1 MNLHEYQSKKLF
13 FDHGIP
19 VLDGEIANSPKEAK
33 KAAEN
38 LQSDIWVVKA
48 QVHAGGRGKAGGVK
62 IARSISEVE
71 EMASEMLGT
80 NLVTKQTDSEGLPVN
95 QVYIESGTS
104 IQDEYYLSLLVDR
117 TKESWTYIASRE
129 GGVDIEAVA
138 EDSPEKIINY
148 TIDPSKGLDLAS
160 LHKVAAQMGFQDD
173 VASQFISITQK
184 MFEIAKD
191 KDANLIEVNPLIL
204 NDGNQ
209 LIALDA
215 KISIESNALFRQEG
229 LLSFK
234 DDSQENELEV
244 KASEHDLS
252 YVSLDGNIACMVN
265 GAGLAMATM
274 DLIKL
279 HGGEPANFLD
289 VGGGATTE
297 RVKIA
302 IDIIMENPN
311 VDAILINIFGGIVR
325 CDVIAMGITEAVKS
339 TDIDI
344 PIVVRLQGTNVNFGK
359 KILEESWM
367 KIISASDLTDAAIK
381 GKVDK
386 LIGLKENVIVGRLVP
401 AGTGSIKNLWNKKA
415 KEDDEKFLSD
425 QEKLETSE
433 AQISQ

>member
-13 FDHGIP
+13 SDHGIP
-19 VLDGEIANSPKEAK
+19 VLEGNIASSPDEAK
-33 KAAEN
+33 SSAEK
-38 LQSDIWVVKA
+38 LKGDIWVVKA

-62 IARSISEVE
+62 IARSIAEVHQ
-71 EMASEMLGT
+71 MASEMFGT
-80 NLVTKQTDSEGLPVN
+80 NLITKQTDEKGLPVN

-104 IQDEYYLSLLVDR
+104 IQSEYYLSLLVDR
-117 TKESWTYIASRE
+117 TKESWTYIASIE

-138 EDSPEKIINY
+138 EESPEKIINY
-148 TIDPSKGLDLAS
+148 TIDPLKGLELSS
-160 LHKVAAQMGFQDD
+160 LKQMADRMGFTDD
-173 VASQFISITQK
+173 VHSQFVSITKK
-184 MFEIAKD
+184 MFEIAKE

-204 NDGNQ
+204 DDHNQ

-215 KISIESNALFRQEG
+215 KISIESNALFRQEE

-234 DDSQENELEV
+234 DNSQENELEV

-289 VGGGATTE
+289 VGGGATTD
-297 RVKIA
+297 RVKMA

-325 CDVIAMGITEAVKS
+325 CDVIAQGITEAVKS
-339 TDIDI
+339 TAIDI
-344 PIVVRLQGTNVNFGK
+344 PIVVRLQGTNVELGTR
-359 KILEESWM
+359 ILEESGM

-381 GKVDK
+381 VVSSV
-386 LIGLKENVIVGRLVP
+386 KEAV
-401 AGTGSIKNLWNKKA
+401 
-415 KEDDEKFLSD
+415 
-425 QEKLETSE
+425 Q
-433 AQISQ
+433 

>member
-1 MNLHEYQSKKLF
+1 MEY
-13 FDHGIP
+13 P
-19 VLDGEIANSPKEAK
+19 VLNGDISSSPDEAK
-33 KAAEN
+33 SAAEK
-38 LQSDIWVVKA
+38 LEGDIWVVKA

-62 IARSISEVE
+62 IARSIAEVHE
-71 EMASEMLGT
+71 VASEMLGT
-80 NLVTKQTDSEGLPVN
+80 NLITKQTDEKGLPVN
-95 QVYIESGTS
+95 QVYIESGTL
-104 IQDEYYLSLLVDR
+104 IQSEYYLSLLVDR
-117 TKESWTYIASRE
+117 TKESWTYIASIE

-138 EDSPEKIINY
+138 EESPEKIINY
-148 TIDPSKGLDLAS
+148 TIDPLKGLELFS
-160 LHKVAAQMGFQDD
+160 LKQMADRMGFTDD
-173 VASQFISITQK
+173 VHSQFVSITQK

-204 NDGNQ
+204 DDHNQ

-215 KISIESNALFRQEG
+215 KISIESNALFRQEE

-234 DDSQENELEV
+234 DNSQENELEV

-289 VGGGATTE
+289 VGGGATTD
-297 RVKIA
+297 RVKMA

-325 CDVIAMGITEAVKS
+325 CDVIAQGITEAVKS
-339 TDIDI
+339 TAIDI
-344 PIVVRLQGTNVNFGK
+344 PIVVRLQGTNVELGTR
-359 KILEESWM
+359 ILEESGM

-381 GKVDK
+381 VVSSV
-386 LIGLKENVIVGRLVP
+386 KETV
-401 AGTGSIKNLWNKKA
+401 
-415 KEDDEKFLSD
+415 
-425 QEKLETSE
+425 Q
-433 AQISQ
+433 

>member
-1 MNLHEYQSKKLF
+1 MNLHEYQSKELF

-33 KAAEN
+33 KAAEK

-71 EMASEMLGT
+71 ERASEMLGT

-184 MFEIAKD
+184 MFEIAKG
-191 KDANLIEVNPLIL
+191 KDANLIEINPLIL
-204 NDGNQ
+204 NDSNQ

-215 KISIESNALFRQEG
+215 KISIESNALFRQEE

-297 RVKIA
+297 RVKMA

-325 CDVIAMGITEAVKS
+325 CDVIAKGITEAVKS
-339 TDIDI
+339 IAIDI
-344 PIVVRLQGTNVNFGK
+344 PIVVRLQGTNVDLGK
-359 KILEESWM
+359 KILEESGM

-381 GKVDK
+381 V
-386 LIGLKENVIVGRLVP
+386 V
-401 AGTGSIKNLWNKKA
+401 
-415 KEDDEKFLSD
+415 
-425 QEKLETSE
+425 TSVKG
-433 AQISQ
+433 

>member
-13 FDHGIP
+13 SDHGIP
-19 VLDGEIANSPKEAK
+19 VLEGNIASSPDEAK
-33 KAAEN
+33 SSAEK
-38 LQSDIWVVKA
+38 LKGDIWVVKA

-62 IARSISEVE
+62 IARSIAEVH

-80 NLVTKQTDSEGLPVN
+80 NLITKQTDEKGLPVN

-104 IQDEYYLSLLVDR
+104 IQSEYYLSLLVDR
-117 TKESWTYIASRE
+117 TKESWTYIASIE

-138 EDSPEKIINY
+138 EESPEKIINY
-148 TIDPSKGLDLAS
+148 TIDPLKGLELSS
-160 LHKVAAQMGFQDD
+160 LKQMADRMGFTDD
-173 VASQFISITQK
+173 VHSQFVSITKK
-184 MFEIAKD
+184 MFEIAKE

-204 NDGNQ
+204 DDHNQ

-215 KISIESNALFRQEG
+215 KISIESNALFRQEE

-234 DDSQENELEV
+234 DNSQENKLEV

-289 VGGGATTE
+289 VGGGATTD
-297 RVKIA
+297 RVKMA

-325 CDVIAMGITEAVKS
+325 CDVIAQGITEAVKS
-339 TDIDI
+339 TAIDI
-344 PIVVRLQGTNVNFGK
+344 PIVVRLQGTNVELGTR
-359 KILEESWM
+359 ILQESGM

-381 GKVDK
+381 VVSSV
-386 LIGLKENVIVGRLVP
+386 KEAV
-401 AGTGSIKNLWNKKA
+401 
-415 KEDDEKFLSD
+415 
-425 QEKLETSE
+425 Q
-433 AQISQ
+433 

>member
-1 MNLHEYQSKKLF
+1 MNLHEYQSKELF

-33 KAAEN
+33 KAAEK

-62 IARSISEVE
+62 IARSIREVE
-71 EMASEMLGT
+71 ERASEMLGT

-148 TIDPSKGLDLAS
+148 TIAPSKGLDLTS

-184 MFEIAKD
+184 MFEIAKG

-204 NDGNQ
+204 NDSNQ

-215 KISIESNALFRQEG
+215 KISIESNALFRQEE

-297 RVKIA
+297 RVKMA

-325 CDVIAMGITEAVKS
+325 CDVIAEGITEAVKS
-339 TDIDI
+339 TAIDI
-344 PIVVRLQGTNVNFGK
+344 PIVVRLQGTNVDLGK
-359 KILEESWM
+359 KILEESGM

-381 GKVDK
+381 VVSSVKG
-386 LIGLKENVIVGRLVP
+386 
-401 AGTGSIKNLWNKKA
+401 
-415 KEDDEKFLSD
+415 
-425 QEKLETSE
+425 
-433 AQISQ
+433 

>member
-13 FDHGIP
+13 LDHGIP
-19 VLDGEIANSPKEAK
+19 VLKGEIANSPDEAK
-33 KAAEN
+33 SAAEK
-38 LQSDIWVVKA
+38 LQSGIWVVKA

-62 IARSISEVE
+62 IAKSIAEVG
-71 EMASEMLGT
+71 EMAAEMLGT
-80 NLVTKQTDSEGLPVN
+80 NLITKQTDHLGLRVSK
-95 QVYIESGTS
+95 VYIESGTS
-104 IQDEYYLSLLVDR
+104 IQSEYYLSLLVDR
-117 TKESWTYIASRE
+117 TKESWTFIASKE

-138 EDSPEKIINY
+138 EESPDKIVNY
-148 TIDPSKGLDLAS
+148 TIDPFKGLEIES
-160 LHKVAAQMGFQDD
+160 LKEMADRMGFIDD
-173 VASQFISITQK
+173 IQSQFISITKK
-184 MFEIAKD
+184 MFEIAKE

-204 NDGNQ
+204 DDENQ

-215 KISIESNALFRQEG
+215 KITIESNALFRQKE
-229 LLSFK
+229 LLLLK

-297 RVKIA
+297 RVRMA
-302 IDIIMENPN
+302 IEIIMENPN

-325 CDVIAMGITEAVKS
+325 CDVIAQGIYEAVKS
-339 TDIDI
+339 TKIDI
-344 PIVVRLQGTNVNFGK
+344 PIVVRLQGTNVELGR
-359 KILEESWM
+359 KILEESGM

-381 GKVDK
+381 VVASVKGKA
-386 LIGLKENVIVGRLVP
+386 E
-401 AGTGSIKNLWNKKA
+401 
-415 KEDDEKFLSD
+415 
-425 QEKLETSE
+425 
-433 AQISQ
+433 

>member
-13 FDHGIP
+13 LDHGIP
-19 VLDGEIANSPKEAK
+19 VLKGKIANSPDEAK
-33 KAAEN
+33 SAAEK

-62 IARSISEVE
+62 IAKSIDEVQE
-71 EMASEMLGT
+71 RAAEMLGS
-80 NLVTKQTDSEGLPVN
+80 NLITKQTDDLGLPVS

-104 IQDEYYLSLLVDR
+104 IQCEYYLSLLVDR
-117 TKESWTYIASRE
+117 TKESWTFIASKE

-138 EDSPEKIINY
+138 EESPDKIINY
-148 TIDPSKGLDLAS
+148 TIDPLKGLEIGS
-160 LHKVAAQMGFQDD
+160 LKEMADRMDFVDD
-173 VASQFISITQK
+173 IQSQFISITRK

-204 NDGNQ
+204 DDDNQ

-215 KISIESNALFRQEG
+215 KISIESNALFRQHE
-229 LLSFK
+229 LLSYK

-244 KASEHDLS
+244 KASNHDLS

-302 IDIIMENPN
+302 IEIIMENPN

-325 CDVIAMGITEAVKS
+325 CDIIAQGIYEAVKS
-339 TDIDI
+339 TAIDI
-344 PIVVRLQGTNVNFGK
+344 PIVVRLQGTNVELGT
-359 KILEESWM
+359 KILEESGM

-381 GKVDK
+381 V
-386 LIGLKENVIVGRLVP
+386 V
-401 AGTGSIKNLWNKKA
+401 ASIKGKT
-415 KEDDEKFLSD
+415 E
-425 QEKLETSE
+425 
-433 AQISQ
+433 

>member
-13 FDHGIP
+13 SDHGIP
-19 VLDGEIANSPKEAK
+19 VLEGNIASSPDEAK
-33 KAAEN
+33 SSAEK
-38 LQSDIWVVKA
+38 LKGDIWVVKA

-62 IARSISEVE
+62 IARSIAEVH

-80 NLVTKQTDSEGLPVN
+80 NLITKQTDEKGLPVN

-104 IQDEYYLSLLVDR
+104 IQSEYYLSLLVDR
-117 TKESWTYIASRE
+117 TKESWTYIASIE

-138 EDSPEKIINY
+138 EESPEKIINY
-148 TIDPSKGLDLAS
+148 TIDPLKGLELSS
-160 LHKVAAQMGFQDD
+160 LKQMADRMGFTDD
-173 VASQFISITQK
+173 VHSQFVSITKK
-184 MFEIAKD
+184 MFEIAKE

-204 NDGNQ
+204 DDNNQ

-215 KISIESNALFRQEG
+215 KISIESNALFRQEE

-234 DDSQENELEV
+234 DNSQENKLEV

-289 VGGGATTE
+289 VGGGATTD
-297 RVKIA
+297 RVKMA

-325 CDVIAMGITEAVKS
+325 CDVIAQGITEAVKS
-339 TDIDI
+339 TAIDI
-344 PIVVRLQGTNVNFGK
+344 PIVVRLQGTNVELGTR
-359 KILEESWM
+359 ILEESGM

-381 GKVDK
+381 VVSSV
-386 LIGLKENVIVGRLVP
+386 KEAV
-401 AGTGSIKNLWNKKA
+401 
-415 KEDDEKFLSD
+415 
-425 QEKLETSE
+425 Q
-433 AQISQ
+433 

>member
-13 FDHGIP
+13 LDHGIP
-19 VLDGEIANSPKEAK
+19 VLKGEIASSPDEAK
-33 KAAEN
+33 SAAEK
-38 LQSDIWVVKA
+38 LQSGIWVVKA

-62 IARSISEVE
+62 IAKSIAEVGE
-71 EMASEMLGT
+71 RAAEMLGT
-80 NLVTKQTDSEGLPVN
+80 NLITKQTDDLGLRVSK
-95 QVYIESGTS
+95 VYIESGTS
-104 IQDEYYLSLLVDR
+104 IQSEYYLSLLVDR
-117 TKESWTYIASRE
+117 TKESWTFIASKE

-138 EDSPEKIINY
+138 EESPDKIINY
-148 TIDPSKGLDLAS
+148 TIDPFKGLEIES
-160 LHKVAAQMGFQDD
+160 LKEMADRMGFIDD
-173 VASQFISITQK
+173 IQSQFISITKK
-184 MFEIAKD
+184 MFEIAKE

-204 NDGNQ
+204 DDENH

-215 KISIESNALFRQEG
+215 KITIESNALFRQKE
-229 LLSFK
+229 LLLLK

-297 RVKIA
+297 RVRMA
-302 IDIIMENPN
+302 IEIIMENPN

-325 CDVIAMGITEAVKS
+325 CDVIAQGIYEAVKS
-339 TDIDI
+339 TKIDI
-344 PIVVRLQGTNVNFGK
+344 PIVVRLQGTNVELGR
-359 KILEESWM
+359 KILEESGM

-381 GKVDK
+381 VVASVKGKA
-386 LIGLKENVIVGRLVP
+386 E
-401 AGTGSIKNLWNKKA
+401 
-415 KEDDEKFLSD
+415 
-425 QEKLETSE
+425 
-433 AQISQ
+433 

>member
-1 MNLHEYQSKKLF
+1 MNLHEYQSKELF

-33 KAAEN
+33 KAAEK

-62 IARSISEVE
+62 IARSIREVE
-71 EMASEMLGT
+71 ERASEMLGT

-160 LHKVAAQMGFQDD
+160 LHKVAAQMGFQGD

-184 MFEIAKD
+184 MFEIAKG

-204 NDGNQ
+204 NDSNQ

-215 KISIESNALFRQEG
+215 KISIESNALFRQEE

-297 RVKIA
+297 RVKMA

-325 CDVIAMGITEAVKS
+325 CDVIAKGITEAVKS
-339 TDIDI
+339 TAIDI
-344 PIVVRLQGTNVNFGK
+344 PIVVRLQGTNVDLGK
-359 KILEESWM
+359 KILEESGM

-381 GKVDK
+381 V
-386 LIGLKENVIVGRLVP
+386 V
-401 AGTGSIKNLWNKKA
+401 
-415 KEDDEKFLSD
+415 
-425 QEKLETSE
+425 TSVKG
-433 AQISQ
+433 

>member
-13 FDHGIP
+13 LDHGIP
-19 VLDGEIANSPKEAK
+19 VLKGEIANSPDEAK
-33 KAAEN
+33 SAAEK
-38 LQSDIWVVKA
+38 LQTGIWVVKA

-62 IARSISEVE
+62 IAKSIAEVE
-71 EMASEMLGT
+71 EKAAEMLGT
-80 NLVTKQTDSEGLPVN
+80 NLITKQTDDLGLPVRK
-95 QVYIESGTS
+95 VYIESGTS
-104 IQDEYYLSLLVDR
+104 IQSEYYLSLLVDR
-117 TKESWTYIASRE
+117 TKESWTFIASKE

-138 EDSPEKIINY
+138 EESPDKIGNY
-148 TIDPSKGLDLAS
+148 TIDPLKGLEIDS
-160 LHKVAAQMGFQDD
+160 LKEMAGRMGFIDD
-173 VASQFISITQK
+173 IQSQFISITKK
-184 MFEIAKD
+184 MFEIAKE

-204 NDGNQ
+204 DDENQ

-215 KISIESNALFRQEG
+215 KISIESNALFRQKE
-229 LLSFK
+229 LLLLK

-297 RVKIA
+297 RVRMA

-325 CDVIAMGITEAVKS
+325 CDVIAQGIYEAVKS
-339 TDIDI
+339 TNIDI
-344 PIVVRLQGTNVNFGK
+344 PIVVRLQGTNVELGT
-359 KILEESWM
+359 KILEESGM

-381 GKVDK
+381 VVASVKGKV
-386 LIGLKENVIVGRLVP
+386 E
-401 AGTGSIKNLWNKKA
+401 
-415 KEDDEKFLSD
+415 
-425 QEKLETSE
+425 
-433 AQISQ
+433 

>member
-13 FDHGIP
+13 FDHEIP
-19 VLDGEIANSPKEAK
+19 VLEGNIASSPDEAK
-33 KAAEN
+33 SAAEK
-38 LQSDIWVVKA
+38 LKGDIWVVKA

-62 IARSISEVE
+62 IARSIAEVH

-80 NLVTKQTDSEGLPVN
+80 NLITKQTDEKGLPVN

-104 IQDEYYLSLLVDR
+104 IQSEYYLSLLVDR
-117 TKESWTYIASRE
+117 TKESWTYIASIE

-138 EDSPEKIINY
+138 EESPEKIINY
-148 TIDPSKGLDLAS
+148 TIDPLKGLELSS
-160 LHKVAAQMGFQDD
+160 LKQMADRMGFTDD
-173 VASQFISITQK
+173 VHSQFVSITKK
-184 MFEIAKD
+184 MFEIAKE

-204 NDGNQ
+204 DDHNQ

-215 KISIESNALFRQEG
+215 KISIESNALFRQEE
-229 LLSFK
+229 LQSFK
-234 DDSQENELEV
+234 DNSQENELEV

-289 VGGGATTE
+289 VGGGATTD
-297 RVKIA
+297 RVKMA

-325 CDVIAMGITEAVKS
+325 CDVIAQGITEAVKS
-339 TDIDI
+339 TAIDI
-344 PIVVRLQGTNVNFGK
+344 PIVVRLQGTNVELGTR
-359 KILEESWM
+359 ILEESGM

-381 GKVDK
+381 VVSSV
-386 LIGLKENVIVGRLVP
+386 KEAI
-401 AGTGSIKNLWNKKA
+401 
-415 KEDDEKFLSD
+415 
-425 QEKLETSE
+425 Q
-433 AQISQ
+433 

>member
-13 FDHGIP
+13 LDHGIP
-19 VLDGEIANSPKEAK
+19 VLKGKIANSPDEAK
-33 KAAEN
+33 SAAEK

-62 IARSISEVE
+62 IAKSIDEVQE
-71 EMASEMLGT
+71 RAAEMLGS
-80 NLVTKQTDSEGLPVN
+80 NLITKQTDDLGLPVS

-104 IQDEYYLSLLVDR
+104 IQCEYYLSLLVDR
-117 TKESWTYIASRE
+117 TKESWTFIASKE

-138 EDSPEKIINY
+138 EESPDKIINY
-148 TIDPSKGLDLAS
+148 TIDPLKGLEIGS
-160 LHKVAAQMGFQDD
+160 LKEMADRMEFVDD
-173 VASQFISITQK
+173 IQSQFISITRK

-204 NDGNQ
+204 DDDNQ

-215 KISIESNALFRQEG
+215 KISIESNALFRQHE
-229 LLSFK
+229 LLSYK

-244 KASEHDLS
+244 KASNHDLS

-302 IDIIMENPN
+302 IEIIMENPN

-325 CDVIAMGITEAVKS
+325 CDIIAQGIYEAVKS
-339 TDIDI
+339 TAIDI
-344 PIVVRLQGTNVNFGK
+344 PIVVRLQGTNVELGT
-359 KILEESWM
+359 KILEESGM

-381 GKVDK
+381 V
-386 LIGLKENVIVGRLVP
+386 V
-401 AGTGSIKNLWNKKA
+401 ASIKGKT
-415 KEDDEKFLSD
+415 E
-425 QEKLETSE
+425 
-433 AQISQ
+433 

>member
-13 FDHGIP
+13 SDHGIP
-19 VLDGEIANSPKEAK
+19 VLEGNIASSPDEAK
-33 KAAEN
+33 SSAEK
-38 LQSDIWVVKA
+38 LKGDIWVVKA

-62 IARSISEVE
+62 IARSIAEVH

-80 NLVTKQTDSEGLPVN
+80 NLITKQTDEKGLPVN

-104 IQDEYYLSLLVDR
+104 IQSEYYLSLLVDR
-117 TKESWTYIASRE
+117 TKESWTYIASIE

-138 EDSPEKIINY
+138 EESPEKIINY
-148 TIDPSKGLDLAS
+148 TIDPLKGLELSS
-160 LHKVAAQMGFQDD
+160 LKKMADRMGFTDD
-173 VASQFISITQK
+173 VHSQFVSITKK
-184 MFEIAKD
+184 MFEIAKE

-204 NDGNQ
+204 DDHNQ

-215 KISIESNALFRQEG
+215 KISIESNALFRQEE

-234 DDSQENELEV
+234 DNSQENELEV

-289 VGGGATTE
+289 VGGGATTD
-297 RVKIA
+297 RVKMA

-325 CDVIAMGITEAVKS
+325 CDVIAQGITEAVKS
-339 TDIDI
+339 TAIDI
-344 PIVVRLQGTNVNFGK
+344 PIVVRLQGTNVELGTR
-359 KILEESWM
+359 ILEESGM

-381 GKVDK
+381 VVSSV
-386 LIGLKENVIVGRLVP
+386 KEAV
-401 AGTGSIKNLWNKKA
+401 
-415 KEDDEKFLSD
+415 
-425 QEKLETSE
+425 
-433 AQISQ
+433 

>member
-13 FDHGIP
+13 LDHGIP
-19 VLDGEIANSPKEAK
+19 VLKGEIANSPNEAK
-33 KAAEN
+33 SAAEKI
-38 LQSDIWVVKA
+38 QSGIWVVKA

-62 IARSISEVE
+62 IAKSIAEVGE
-71 EMASEMLGT
+71 RAAEMLGT
-80 NLVTKQTDSEGLPVN
+80 NLITKQTDDLGLRVSK
-95 QVYIESGTS
+95 VYIESGTS
-104 IQDEYYLSLLVDR
+104 IQSEYYLSLLVDR
-117 TKESWTYIASRE
+117 TKESWTFIASKE

-138 EDSPEKIINY
+138 EESPDKIINY
-148 TIDPSKGLDLAS
+148 TIDPFKGLEIES
-160 LHKVAAQMGFQDD
+160 LKEMADRMGFIDD
-173 VASQFISITQK
+173 IQSQFISITKK
-184 MFEIAKD
+184 MFEITKE

-204 NDGNQ
+204 DDENQ

-215 KISIESNALFRQEG
+215 KITIESNALFRQKE
-229 LLSFK
+229 LLLLK

-302 IDIIMENPN
+302 IEIIMENPN

-325 CDVIAMGITEAVKS
+325 CDVIAQGIYEAVKS
-339 TDIDI
+339 TKIDI
-344 PIVVRLQGTNVNFGK
+344 PIVVRLQGTNVELGR
-359 KILEESWM
+359 KILEESGM

-381 GKVDK
+381 VVASVRGKA
-386 LIGLKENVIVGRLVP
+386 E
-401 AGTGSIKNLWNKKA
+401 
-415 KEDDEKFLSD
+415 
-425 QEKLETSE
+425 
-433 AQISQ
+433 

>member
-13 FDHGIP
+13 SDHGIP
-19 VLDGEIANSPKEAK
+19 VLEGNIASSPDEAK
-33 KAAEN
+33 SAAEK
-38 LQSDIWVVKA
+38 LKGDIWVVKA

-62 IARSISEVE
+62 IARSIAEVHE
-71 EMASEMLGT
+71 VASEMLGT
-80 NLVTKQTDSEGLPVN
+80 NLITKQTDEKGLPVN

-104 IQDEYYLSLLVDR
+104 IQSEYYLSLLVDR
-117 TKESWTYIASRE
+117 TKESWTYIASIE

-138 EDSPEKIINY
+138 EESPEKIINY
-148 TIDPSKGLDLAS
+148 TIDPLKGLELSS
-160 LHKVAAQMGFQDD
+160 LKQMADRMGFTDD
-173 VASQFISITQK
+173 VHSQFVSITKK
-184 MFEIAKD
+184 MFEIAKE

-204 NDGNQ
+204 DDHNQ

-215 KISIESNALFRQEG
+215 KISIESNALFRQEE

-234 DDSQENELEV
+234 DNSQENELEV

-289 VGGGATTE
+289 VGGGATTD
-297 RVKIA
+297 RVKMA

-325 CDVIAMGITEAVKS
+325 CDVIAQGITEAVKS
-339 TDIDI
+339 TAIDI
-344 PIVVRLQGTNVNFGK
+344 PIVVRLQGTNVELGTR
-359 KILEESWM
+359 ILEESGM

-381 GKVDK
+381 VVSSV
-386 LIGLKENVIVGRLVP
+386 KEAV
-401 AGTGSIKNLWNKKA
+401 
-415 KEDDEKFLSD
+415 
-425 QEKLETSE
+425 Q
-433 AQISQ
+433 

>member
-13 FDHGIP
+13 LDHGIP
-19 VLDGEIANSPKEAK
+19 VLKGEIANSPDEAK
-33 KAAEN
+33 SAAEK
-38 LQSDIWVVKA
+38 LQSGIWVVKA

-62 IARSISEVE
+62 IAKSIAEVE
-71 EMASEMLGT
+71 ERAAEMLGT
-80 NLVTKQTDSEGLPVN
+80 NLITKQTDDLGLRVSK
-95 QVYIESGTS
+95 VYIESGTS
-104 IQDEYYLSLLVDR
+104 IQSEYYLSLLVDR
-117 TKESWTYIASRE
+117 TKESWTFIASKE

-138 EDSPEKIINY
+138 EESPDKIINY
-148 TIDPSKGLDLAS
+148 TIDPFKGLEIES
-160 LHKVAAQMGFQDD
+160 LKEMADRMGFIDD
-173 VASQFISITQK
+173 IQSQFISITKK
-184 MFEIAKD
+184 MFEIAKE

-204 NDGNQ
+204 DDENQ

-215 KISIESNALFRQEG
+215 KITIESNALFRQKE
-229 LLSFK
+229 LLLLK

-297 RVKIA
+297 RVKMA
-302 IDIIMENPN
+302 IEIIMENPN

-325 CDVIAMGITEAVKS
+325 CDVIAQGIYEAVKS
-339 TDIDI
+339 TKIDI
-344 PIVVRLQGTNVNFGK
+344 PIVVRLQGTNVELGR
-359 KILEESWM
+359 KILEESGM

-381 GKVDK
+381 VVASVKGKA
-386 LIGLKENVIVGRLVP
+386 E
-401 AGTGSIKNLWNKKA
+401 
-415 KEDDEKFLSD
+415 
-425 QEKLETSE
+425 
-433 AQISQ
+433 

>member
-13 FDHGIP
+13 LDHGIP
-19 VLDGEIANSPKEAK
+19 VLKGEIASSPDEAK
-33 KAAEN
+33 SAAEK
-38 LQSDIWVVKA
+38 LQSGIWVVKA

-62 IARSISEVE
+62 IAKSIAEVGE
-71 EMASEMLGT
+71 RAAEMLGT
-80 NLVTKQTDSEGLPVN
+80 NLITKQTDDLGLRVSK
-95 QVYIESGTS
+95 VYIESGTS
-104 IQDEYYLSLLVDR
+104 IQSEYYLSLLVDR
-117 TKESWTYIASRE
+117 TKESWTFIASKE

-138 EDSPEKIINY
+138 EESPDKIVNY
-148 TIDPSKGLDLAS
+148 TIDPFKGLEIES
-160 LHKVAAQMGFQDD
+160 LKEMADRMGFIDD
-173 VASQFISITQK
+173 IQSQFISITKK
-184 MFEIAKD
+184 MFEIAKE

-204 NDGNQ
+204 DDENQ

-215 KISIESNALFRQEG
+215 KITIESNALFRQKE
-229 LLSFK
+229 LLLLK

-297 RVKIA
+297 RVKMA
-302 IDIIMENPN
+302 IEIIMENPN

-325 CDVIAMGITEAVKS
+325 CDVIAQGIYEAVKS
-339 TDIDI
+339 TKIDI
-344 PIVVRLQGTNVNFGK
+344 PIVVRLQGTNVELGR
-359 KILEESWM
+359 KILEESGM

-381 GKVDK
+381 VVASVKGKA
-386 LIGLKENVIVGRLVP
+386 E
-401 AGTGSIKNLWNKKA
+401 
-415 KEDDEKFLSD
+415 
-425 QEKLETSE
+425 
-433 AQISQ
+433 